1 MKKMFIASDFDG
13 TINCGDGREKDANAI
28 LKWREAGN
36 IFSVISGRNTPSI
49 RQLIKHY
56 ELSPD
61 YVMGDSG
68 NTKYTIDGELV
79 DCNPVDAKYVMPLC
93 DTLMEMGTY
102 YICINQP
109 EVATIVYHDKRGKGD
124 NIELDRDKVL
134 SFKSFTQVSAV
145 YASGAEAQAAAD
157 CINERFD
164 GNMLAHR
171 NGACL
176 DIVPNGSSKA
186 VCISDFTEKLGIS
199 FEDVYCIGDNYNDI
213 PMLDKFNSFVV
224 NNAPDDV
231 KKHAKMA
238 VVDSV
243 ADMIEYLLNKV

>member
-1 MKKMFIASDFDG
+1 MKKLFIASDFDG
-13 TINCGDGREKDANAI
+13 TINIGDGKERDAEAI
-28 LKWREAGN
+28 LKWRGAGN

-49 RQLIKHY
+49 RQLIKRY
-56 ELSPD
+56 DLYPD

-68 NTKYTIDGELV
+68 NTRYTIEGELV
-79 DCNPVDAKYVMPLC
+79 SCNMVDAKYVMPLC

-109 EVATIVYHDKRGKGD
+109 EIATIVYYDKRGKGD
-124 NIELDRDKVL
+124 NIELERDKVL
-134 SFKSFTQVSAV
+134 SFKAFTQVSAI
-145 YASGAEAQAAAD
+145 YTSGEAAQVAAD
-157 CINERFD
+157 CINERFN

-186 VCISDFTEKLGIS
+186 VCITDFTEKLGVLP
-199 FEDVYCIGDNYNDI
+199 ENVYCIGDNYNDI

-231 KKHAKMA
+231 KKHAKVA
-238 VVDSV
+238 VVNSV
-243 ADMIEYLLNKV
+243 ADMIEYLLKS

>member
-1 MKKMFIASDFDG
+1 MKKLFIASDFDG
-13 TINCGDGREKDANAI
+13 TINIGDGLKKDADAI

-56 ELSPD
+56 QLSPD

-68 NTKYTIDGELV
+68 NTRYTLEGTLDS
-79 DCNPVDAKYVMPLC
+79 CNMVDAEYVMPLC
-93 DTLMEMGTY
+93 EALMELGTY

-109 EVATIVYHDKRGKGD
+109 EIATIVYYDRKGKGE
-124 NIELDRDKVL
+124 NIDFNREKV
-134 SFKSFTQVSAV
+134 SEFKTFTQVSAI
-145 YASGAEAQAAAD
+145 YTSGEAAQAAAD
-157 CINERFD
+157 YINVKFK

-186 VCISDFTEKLGIS
+186 VCITEFTKKLDIDYR
-199 FEDVYCIGDNYNDI
+199 DVYCIGDNYNDI
-213 PMLDKFNSFVV
+213 PMLDMFNSFVV
-224 NNAPDDV
+224 ANAPDEV
-231 KKHAKMA
+231 RKHAKIA
-238 VVDSV
+238 VVNSV
-243 ADMIEYLLNKV
+243 ADMIEYLLNNR